1 MAQPAQDL
9 SFKVL
14 NLLSRERGVYGLR
27 NGDHERYRHHCSNKL
42 HRLRQVTGLTSGK
55 GKVYKKPPP
64 LTPESVTDVRH
75 LQLILFSAERALAH
89 SHEFKALLGKPSAPH
104 AARKEQ
110 ISWLRRALKFS
121 TSLYAAAQ
129 HLASA
134 SPARLSQRTLA
145 EITIYHLSVRAEL
158 NFERVQY
165 ADVLADL
172 AARRRLLNTLA
183 DAAKDSYD
191 QALAAEFIDLY
202 DPLIRFSAY
211 KLGRAESH
219 DIDGVVADIDADLM
233 EEALPGLAKLVDG
246 LRSEVGSAEIE
257 AGRRTLDAVEF
268 AGDKVELR
276 NAEIV
281 QAMLR
286 VQEALGK
293 LKGKSDTGKGRGMK
307 GWDRVLGV
315 LGDAEGLARH
325 LVEDHENS
333 ASASLRS
340 TRTAES
346 LSLAH
351 QYIVF
356 LLLSNRIRRDLL
368 LVDSLSASQPALSAD
383 PTVFTIPGGR
393 AKVEEAIK
401 SLAAIVKLY
410 DTVLQSLNQLRN
422 LAIVEE
428 KDGVRRAAE
437 GVSSYFHAT
446 KEYYL
451 ARLHTV
457 HPTPSY
463 ASAVQLLSL
472 AGENVAQA
480 REALFNSDV
489 PLQEQVVEISRDD
502 VDSLDKR
509 VQALDLAAKRAL
521 FAQTVTKPVFFDTAF
536 NYIDLPMEDLL
547 EHAGKGAPKVAPVQA
562 QAAISTPEVVHA
574 PVARPAAVARE
585 RTREAT
591 PQPAEAAEAPK
602 QPQQQQKGWLGGW
615 FGRGQ

>member
-1 MAQPAQDL
+1 M
-9 SFKVL
+9 
-14 NLLSRERGVYGLR
+14 
-27 NGDHERYRHHCSNKL
+27 
-42 HRLRQVTGLTSGK
+42 
-55 GKVYKKPPP
+55 
-64 LTPESVTDVRH
+64 
-75 LQLILFSAERALAH
+75 
-89 SHEFKALLGKPSAPH
+89 
-104 AARKEQ
+104 
-110 ISWLRRALKFS
+110 
-121 TSLYAAAQ
+121 
-129 HLASA
+129 
-134 SPARLSQRTLA
+134 SQRTLA

-219 DIDGVVADIDADLM
+219 DIEGVVADIDADLM
-233 EEALPGLAKLVDG
+233 EEALPGLGKLVDS
-246 LRSEVGSAEIE
+246 LRAEVGSAEIE

-276 NAEIV
+276 NAKIV

-293 LKGKSDTGKGRGMK
+293 LKGKSDSGKGRGMK

-315 LGDAEGLARH
+315 LGDAEGVARH

-368 LVDSLSASQPALSAD
+368 LVDSLSASQPSLSAD
-383 PTVFTIPGGR
+383 LTVFTIPGGR

-437 GVSSYFHAT
+437 GVSSYFNAT

-472 AGENVAQA
+472 AGDNVAQA

-489 PLQEQVVEISRDD
+489 PLQEEVVKLSPAD

-521 FAQTVTKPVFFDTAF
+521 FAHTVTKPVFFDTAF

-547 EHAGKGAPKVAPVQA
+547 EHAGKGLPKVAPIQA
-562 QAAISTPEVVHA
+562 QAAIATPEVVHA

-591 PQPAEAAEAPK
+591 PQPVEAAEAPK
-602 QPQQQQKGWLGGW
+602 QQQQAQQQQKGWLGGW